1 MMAAAARLVTLAGT
15 AAALAAL
22 TWLGADEWPA
32 LAPLSAAAF
41 ALAFAGAR
49 LRPTLAWTLL
59 LAPAYLTPVI
69 FYAAR
74 GSYVAAYHAVW
85 MAGLFGAILA
95 SSHPLRWHLPTPW
108 RLPLVFWALI
118 NATIWPIVALREMN
132 FTWASIGQYTLANSG
147 LGGPPPVVIVGMLV
161 SVLGQVLG
169 LLWFDAMFAAF
180 GKDDL
185 TRFRRTIV
193 APLTMSLALGS
204 LLAVYQLT
212 FDINFLSAHQW
223 PFYGRAAG
231 GLLDGNAFGAL
242 AGLWSAASLALA
254 LVSGGLVFAGG
265 LLVTLL
271 FWIGLWATGSRMAL
285 LAGLVGLAL
294 IGFAT
299 LRGRRLT
306 FSRGRLAAAAGAL
319 LVVVLIVGALGRS
332 TMDPISRTI
341 KAFNSPKRPTIAKV
355 LEFELWNRFGPF
367 GTASVRMVRD
377 SPLVGTG
384 PGTFEVLF
392 PDYAHLVTKGKTRSH
407 FDNAQSWYRHRLA
420 ELGVVGSLGWIMW
433 IAVFGLFVWR
443 AAPSRAGLTEATG
456 IKAALI
462 ALAIISIVSMPTRNT
477 YVSLTFWVFAFWLTR
492 LHGDPWRPAWLA
504 AAAHRRWAWV
514 AVWVLTV
521 GFAAGTA
528 WTGYTALRPP
538 YRALMADW
546 DYVNGVSRPVRTPDG
561 RRRFARAHGVAV
573 FRARPGYLKLVFQ
586 LPHDDAASAPVRV
599 KFFARD
605 TQVAN
610 LLVAD
615 RARHELYIP
624 VPPRARRMMIQTLV
638 DREAPATADLPPRAL
653 ILDNWTFVSEPPQ
666 GAMIAGAGIGPQ

>member
-1 MMAAAARLVTLAGT
+1 MMAAAARVVTLVGT
-15 AAALAAL
+15 GAALAVL

-32 LAPLSAAAF
+32 LAPMSAAAF
-41 ALAFAGAR
+41 VLAFAGVR
-49 LRPTLAWTLL
+49 LRPRVAWTLL
-59 LAPAYLTPVI
+59 LAPAYLTPVL
-69 FYAAR
+69 FYATR

-118 NATIWPIVALREMN
+118 NATAWPIIALREMN

-161 SVLGQVLG
+161 SVLGQALG
-169 LLWFDAMFAAF
+169 LLWFDAMFASF

-185 TRFRRTIV
+185 PRFRRAIV
-193 APLTMSLALGS
+193 APLTVSLALGS
-204 LLAVYQLT
+204 LLAVYQLA

-254 LVSGGLVFAGG
+254 LVSGGLIFAGG
-265 LLVTLL
+265 LVVTLL

-285 LAGLVGLAL
+285 LAGLLGLGL
-294 IGFAT
+294 IGAAAV
-299 LRGRRLT
+299 RGRRLT

-319 LVVVLIVGALGRS
+319 IVVVLIVGALGRS
-332 TMDPISRTI
+332 TMDPIARTL
-341 KAFNSPKRPTIAKV
+341 KSFDNPRRPTIAKI

-367 GTASVRMVRD
+367 GTASVRMVSD
-377 SPLVGTG
+377 SPLVGSG

-420 ELGVVGSLGWIMW
+420 ELGVIGSLGWMTW
-433 IAVFGLFVWR
+433 LVVFGVFVWR

-456 IKAALI
+456 VKAAII
-462 ALAIISIVSMPTRNT
+462 ALAIISMVSMPTRNA

-504 AAAHRRWAWV
+504 AAAHRRVAWA
-514 AVWVLTV
+514 AVWGVTVL
-521 GFAAGTA
+521 FAAGTA

-538 YRALMADW
+538 YRAMMADW

-561 RRRFARAHGVAV
+561 RQRFARAHGVAV

-586 LPHDDAASAPVRV
+586 LPHEDAAATPVRV
-599 KFFARD
+599 RIFERD
-605 TQVAN
+605 TQVAS
-610 LLVAD
+610 LLVGD
-615 RARHELYIP
+615 RDRHELYIP
-624 VPPRARRMMIQTLV
+624 VAPRARRMMIQTWV
-638 DREAPATADLPPRAL
+638 DREAPAAGGLPARGL
-653 ILDNWTFVSEPPQ
+653 ILDRWTFVAEPPQ
-666 GAMIAGAGIGPQ
+666 GAMIAGPGAVPR